1 MAELTSE
8 HVAVAKR
15 LFQSAAAAALIME
28 KVLPE
33 LYARLGLGR
42 GFFRRKMPDDVKAQT
57 AVEVWA
63 YLSALLVSMV
73 ETWPTRPRPS
83 DLEVIIGALEGA
95 LLDAQRINY
104 RPEYESY
111 RLRFREGRSSLG
123 VLDPKVFGPMY
134 GLHQEF
140 HVRLALAWTVP
151 SRATVSPYAS
161 SWTAGKAEQAGD
173 TFTAATSEM
182 TQKIEDGFRKG
193 LEEIWRVRSRS

>member
-8 HVAVAKR
+8 HVATAKR

-28 KVLPE
+28 DALPKIY
-33 LYARLGLGR
+33 LGLGLGR
-42 GFFRRKMPDDVKAQT
+42 GFLRRKMPDVVKAQT

-73 ETWPTRPRPS
+73 ETWPTRPRPA
-83 DLEVIIGALEGA
+83 DLEVVIRALEGA

-111 RLRFREGRSSLG
+111 CLRFREGRSSLG
-123 VLDPKVFGPMY
+123 VPDPKVFGPMY
-134 GLHQEF
+134 GLHQQF
-140 HVRLALAWTVP
+140 HLRLALAWAVP
-151 SRATVSPYAS
+151 SRASVSPYAS
-161 SWTAGKAEQAGD
+161 NWAAGKAEQAGD
-173 TFTAATSEM
+173 RFLAATSEM

-193 LEEIWRVRSRS
+193 LEELWPHR

>member
-28 KVLPE
+28 RTLPE
-33 LYARLGLGR
+33 LHARLGLGR

-83 DLEVIIGALEGA
+83 DLEVIIRTLEGA

-111 RLRFREGRSSLG
+111 RMRFREGRSSLG
-123 VLDPKVFGPMY
+123 VVDPKVFGPMY

-140 HVRLALAWTVP
+140 HVRLAVAWAVP
-151 SRATVSPYAS
+151 SPASVSPYAS
-161 SWTAGKAEQAGD
+161 NWTTGKAEQALGA
-173 TFTAATSEM
+173 FTAATSEM
-182 TQKIEDGFRKG
+182 AQKLEGGFRKG
-193 LEEIWRVRSRS
+193 LEELWPHR